1 MAVVAKLGKPDL
13 FVTFTCNPD
22 WPEIR
27 AELLGR
33 QSPAD
38 RPDLCARVFH
48 MKVRVGAAPG
58 LRHWPSALAL
68 PLTRAPCSKTAG
80 LQLGALCDML
90 FKDHVLGKPVAR
102 CHVIEFQKRG
112 LPHAHMLIILD
123 ADDRPSGAADIDRMV
138 CAELPGEPL
147 QRRRWPM
154 SAVVCGCRLSGAMRP
169 CPQIPSLTTP
179 PSALC
184 ARPSPR

>member
-1 MAVVAKLGKPDL
+1 
-13 FVTFTCNPD
+13 
-22 WPEIR
+22 
-27 AELLGR
+27 
-33 QSPAD
+33 
-38 RPDLCARVFH
+38 
-48 MKVRVGAAPG
+48 
-58 LRHWPSALAL
+58 
-68 PLTRAPCSKTAG
+68 
-80 LQLGALCDML
+80 ML
-90 FKDHVLGKPVAR
+90 FKDHVLGKPIAR

-147 QRRRWPM
+147 RRRRWPM
-154 SAVVCGCRLSGAMRP
+154 SAARCGCRLSGAMRP
-169 CPQIPSLTTP
+169 CPQIPSPTTP